1 MSRRAPCLM
10 CDEPVHLVTREAE
23 LYDEYYG
30 TYTEYTEQSWVHE
43 DGEEHCNG
51 KASVATPDVGSH
63 TGYDDYEQG
72 E

>member
-1 MSRRAPCLM
+1 MALHQPCIM
-10 CDEPVHLVTREAE
+10 CDGPLKLVVQEAQH
-23 LYDEYYG
+23 YDEYYG
-30 TYTEYTEQSWVHE
+30 TYTEYTQQTWVHL
-43 DGEEHCNG
+43 DGEEHCEG